1 MSDVFSVYFHTG
13 KDVQHTHTHTI
24 LLTFTVTLLLR
35 ISFGLR
41 SPFSTLMSLLRGA
54 LSFSARLRARSVF
67 HERDFLLC
75 QNIKFHHIKP
85 TYTGGN
91 ANLTARKSNL
101 KCLRG
106 KIHSC
111 KTLDT
116 VNLFLTLA
124 KCIEYLS
131 SISIS
136 RDLRKYKYF
145 NTLCFSI
152 TQV

>member
-1 MSDVFSVYFHTG
+1 MLSLDKRKGVSNVFSVYFHTG
-13 KDVQHTHTHTI
+13 EDAQPAHPPTHTHTHTH

-41 SPFSTLMSLLRGA
+41 SPFSTLMSLLKGA

-85 TYTGGN
+85 TYAGGN

-106 KIHSC
+106 K
-111 KTLDT
+111 K
-116 VNLFLTLA
+116 
-124 KCIEYLS
+124 LS
-131 SISIS
+131 AG
-136 RDLRKYKYF
+136 K
-145 NTLCFSI
+145 
-152 TQV
+152 